1 MIKHKN
7 QRLFGLD
14 IFRGLAV
21 ILMIVYHFFFDL
33 HYFGYLQIDFF
44 TPFWLSFRYLIISFF
59 LFSMGISLV
68 LSHLLKIHLNK
79 VMRRIIVL
87 GISALSVSIASY
99 YLFPNSW
106 IYFGILHFIWL
117 ASILVLPLLFHPKT
131 AIVFAVL
138 IFSAY
143 FLGFDD
149 NIWLS
154 ILQTMLSLPQQT
166 QDFVP
171 IFSVVISGFIRACPS
186 SFRLASAN
194 IFPANMLATSLATA
208 KLSIFRQTRFVSIF
222 NPSTYII
229 CHILP
234 YHLILEARP
243 LKIFR

>member
-7 QRLFGLD
+7 QRLLGLD

-59 LFSMGISLV
+59 LFSVGISLV

-79 VMRRIIVL
+79 VMRRTIVL

-99 YLFPNSW
+99 YLFPDSW

-171 IFSVVISGFIRACPS
+171 IFPWLSVVLLGLAIA
-186 SFRLASAN
+186 RLGWHQP
-194 IFPANMLATSLATA
+194 IFSQQICWRQAWLQQSLVYLGKHALLVYLIHQPILFA
-208 KLSIFRQTRFVSIF
+208 IF
-222 NPSTYII
+222 Y
-229 CHILP
+229 
-234 YHLILEARP
+234 LITL
-243 LKIFR
+243 F